1 MNFAVKITCLP
12 KKIPISCFSMQ
23 EKVIQFPLN
32 STQYLS
38 LAEKLNQ
45 EGKHLDAL
53 GFLFTAYKYNPKD
66 YKIISEIAD
75 TYADMGL
82 SDYSN
87 KFWFKY
93 LDVAPESKASVA
105 YEELGINYFYL
116 DNLWASSYYF
126 HLKVSTDGYI
136 SRDTLSEDII
146 EFLNERLDKRS
157 LYHIAYPFDRA
168 DFSVK
173 VKAGKRAF
181 SAGDFRSSNKIL
193 QSIPSECIDEDA
205 SGDLTVGYLMCKQ
218 EEKAIE
224 ACKESLRVH
233 GENVTAYC
241 NLSTIYYTLD
251 DKEKSKYYYKK
262 ALSLR
267 RKDKDDEYKLLSCAI
282 GQNDYFIAKDC
293 VSVILKDRE
302 NDSMMWFILG
312 VANANLFNFEGAVK
326 AFKTA
331 YRINPDDEISFF
343 YANRLERLIEDGRN
357 ADKILPISFEK
368 EYPKNI
374 VRNNKKF
381 LKEIKIEDAS
391 DIIKSGKNREKLL
404 WGVKFGDEKTVQ
416 KCCAIICLSEHRP
429 SEKIL
434 LNLLLDPEFPE
445 EKKRRIVFTL
455 LVCGRK
461 SKFGIVCDNCYLPI
475 KTRKTLFS
483 NENDGMI
490 FNTAYALTVS
500 KAVFIGIDDVEKIV
514 FKANKIYKKYG
525 KIILAGNY
533 TVEDI
538 SSLII
543 YHCNFKRFEDLKTVC
558 TAFGGDY
565 KKLIDLS
572 MVLKGE

>member
-1 MNFAVKITCLP
+1 MSFVVKIMCLP
-12 KKIPISCFSMQ
+12 KKTQTSYFNMQ
-23 EKVIQFPLN
+23 EKVIQFPLD
-32 STQYLS
+32 STQYRS

-45 EGKHLDAL
+45 DGKHLDAL
-53 GFLFTAYKYNPKD
+53 GFLFTAYKHNPKD
-66 YKIISEIAD
+66 YKVISEIAD

-93 LDVAPESKASVA
+93 LDIVPENKASVA

-126 HLKVSTDGYI
+126 HLKVNADGYI
-136 SRDTLSEDII
+136 SRDTLNEDII
-146 EFLNERLDKRS
+146 EFLNEKLDKRS

-181 SAGDFRSSNKIL
+181 SAGDFRSSTKIL
-193 QSIPSECIDEDA
+193 ESIPSECVDEDT
-205 SGDLTVGYLMCKQ
+205 SGDLTVAYLMCKD
-218 EEKAIE
+218 EKKAIE

-251 DKEKSKYYYKK
+251 DKEKSSYYYEK

-267 RKDKDDEYKLLSCAI
+267 RKDKDDEYKILSCAI
-282 GQNDYFIAKDC
+282 GQNDYITVKDC
-293 VSVILKDRE
+293 VSVVLKERE
-302 NDSMMWFILG
+302 NDAMMWFILA
-312 VANANLFNFEGAVK
+312 VANANLSDFDGAVR
-326 AFKTA
+326 AFKMA
-331 YRINPDDEISFF
+331 YRINPDDEISCF
-343 YANRLERLIEDGRN
+343 YANLFENLMENGAK
-357 ADKILPISFEK
+357 ADKIFPISFEK

-374 VRNNKKF
+374 VRENKKII
-381 LKEIKIEDAS
+381 KELKIEDAS
-391 DIIKSGKNREKLL
+391 DIIKSGKNREILF
-404 WGVKFGDEKTVQ
+404 WGVKFGDEKTTQ
-416 KCCAIICLSEHRP
+416 KCCAIICLAEHKQL
-429 SEKIL
+429 EKKL

-445 EKKRRIVFTL
+445 DKKRRIVFTL
-455 LVCGRK
+455 LVCGRRN
-461 SKFGIVCDNCYLPI
+461 KFGVVCDNCYVPV

-483 NENDGMI
+483 SDDDSMI
-490 FNTAYALTVS
+490 FNTAYALSVS
-500 KAVFIGIDDVEKIV
+500 KAVFMGIDDVEKIA

-543 YHCNFKRFEDLKTVC
+543 YDCNYKRFEDLKTVC
-558 TAFGGDY
+558 SAFGGDY
-565 KKLIDLS
+565 NKLVDLG
-572 MVLKGE
+572 MIIKGE